1 MAKLRSGVGAKIMAD
16 KLLPCRGFQDCI
28 HNYMVRVMTSYLGSV
43 AFWEEY
49 AVWRKLCGDG
59 YVALIRDHP
68 YLTRDAKQSIL
79 QPLSVRSD

>member
-1 MAKLRSGVGAKIMAD
+1 
-16 KLLPCRGFQDCI
+16 
-28 HNYMVRVMTSYLGSV
+28 MVSYLGTET
-43 AFWEEY
+43 FWEEY